1 MSTAMAPKLM
11 TVEEFLA
18 LPDDGV
24 ERWLIQ
30 GKLRESSPDQEGGE
44 MTKRNR
50 VHSRVMILVGHLLE
64 SWLERQP
71 EPRGQIVGGEAGF
84 ILRHDPD
91 STVGVDVAYVAAHI
105 VSNQTDETT
114 LFDGPP
120 VLAVEIQSPNNTVKE
135 MTEKVQEYL
144 ASGVQ
149 VVWLI
154 DPYFQTIIVH
164 RPGAGPTLF
173 NGFQILTGDPELPGF
188 SCPVAHFFR

>member
-24 ERWLIQ
+24 DRWLFRGQ
-30 GKLRESSPDQEGGE
+30 LREYPGSD
-44 MTKRNR
+44 TTRRDKL
-50 VHSRVMILVGHLLE
+50 HSITEARITAQLG
-64 SWLERQP
+64 SWLSTQP
-71 EPRGQIVGGEAGF
+71 EPRGEVVCGDAGF

-105 VSNQTDETT
+105 VSNQTDDTT
-114 LFDGPP
+114 LFDGAP

-154 DPYFQTIIVH
+154 DPYFQTVIVH
-164 RPGAGPTLF
+164 RPGVDPTF
-173 NGFQILTGDPELPGF
+173 FSRSQTLTGDPELPGF
-188 SCPVAHFFR
+188 ACPVAHFFR